1 MNQERDDGVRRR
13 DFSKDGRNGN
23 SGMKTLKLKSQLADL
38 DRMRSFL
45 KKYLKKLKI
54 SDKDYFK
61 IELALLEICVNIIRY
76 AYPQSIGDILIKAWH
91 NEGKMFFEI
100 RDSGV
105 PFDPRKLKTPD
116 IEESIRK
123 EQTGGLGVFLSR
135 SLMDGFDYKREDDQ
149 NVLTIYKNMKEAG
162 ISL

>member
-1 MNQERDDGVRRR
+1 MRRG
-13 DFSKDGRNGN
+13 DFFEEFGNGT
-23 SGMKTLKLKSQLADL
+23 SRMKTLKIKSQLAEL
-38 DRMRSFL
+38 DSMRSFL
-45 KKYLKKLKI
+45 KGYLKRLKI

-76 AYPQSIGDILIKAWH
+76 AYPQSNGDILIKAWH
-91 NEGKMFFEI
+91 DEEKMFFEI

-135 SLMDGFDYKREDDQ
+135 SLMDGFDYRRENDQ
-149 NVLTIYKNMKEAG
+149 NVLTIFKNMKKTEA
-162 ISL
+162 SL

>member
-1 MNQERDDGVRRR
+1 VRRR
-13 DFSKDGRNGN
+13 DFSEESGNGN
-23 SGMKTLKLKSQLADL
+23 SQMKTLKIKSQLVEL

-45 KKYLKKLKI
+45 KEHLKGLKI

-76 AYPQSIGDILIKAWH
+76 AYPQSNGDILIKAWH
-91 NEGKMFFEI
+91 DEGKMFFEI

-116 IEESIRK
+116 IDESIRK

-135 SLMDGFDYKREDDQ
+135 TLMDGFDYKREDDQ
-149 NVLTIYKNMKEAG
+149 NVLTIYKNIKEAEA
-162 ISL
+162 SF

>member
-1 MNQERDDGVRRR
+1 MRRR
-13 DFSKDGRNGN
+13 DFSEESGN
-23 SGMKTLKLKSQLADL
+23 CNSRMKTLKIKSQLVEL

-45 KKYLKKLKI
+45 KEHLKGLKI

-76 AYPQSIGDILIKAWH
+76 AYPQSNGDILIKAWH
-91 NEGKMFFEI
+91 DEGKMFFEI

-116 IEESIRK
+116 IDESIRK

-135 SLMDGFDYKREDDQ
+135 TLMDGFDYKREDDQ
-149 NVLTIYKNMKEAG
+149 NVLTIYKNIKEAEA
-162 ISL
+162 SF

>member
-1 MNQERDDGVRRR
+1 VRRR
-13 DFSKDGRNGN
+13 DFSEESGNGN
-23 SGMKTLKLKSQLADL
+23 SRMKTLKIKSQLVEL

-45 KKYLKKLKI
+45 KKHLKGLKI

-76 AYPQSIGDILIKAWH
+76 AYPQRNGDILIKVWH
-91 NEGKMFFEI
+91 DEGKMFFEI

-116 IEESIRK
+116 IDESIRK

-135 SLMDGFDYKREDDQ
+135 TLMDGFDYKREDDQ
-149 NVLTIYKNMKEAG
+149 NVLTIYKNIKEAEA
-162 ISL
+162 SF

>member
-1 MNQERDDGVRRR
+1 VRRR
-13 DFSKDGRNGN
+13 DFSEESGNGN
-23 SGMKTLKLKSQLADL
+23 SRMKTLKIKSQLVEL

-45 KKYLKKLKI
+45 KEHLKGLKI

-76 AYPQSIGDILIKAWH
+76 AYPQSNGDILIKAWH
-91 NEGKMFFEI
+91 DEGKMFFEI

-116 IEESIRK
+116 IDESIRK

-135 SLMDGFDYKREDDQ
+135 TLMDGFDYKREDDQ
-149 NVLTIYKNMKEAG
+149 NVLTIFKNIKEAEA
-162 ISL
+162 SF

>member
-1 MNQERDDGVRRR
+1 VRGRDYTEEPG
-13 DFSKDGRNGN
+13 NGN
-23 SGMKTLKLKSQLADL
+23 SRMKTLKLKSQLAEL

-45 KKYLKKLKI
+45 KKYLKGLKI

-76 AYPQSIGDILIKAWH
+76 AYPQSNGDILIKAWQD
-91 NEGKMFFEI
+91 EGKMFFEI

-116 IEESIRK
+116 IEDSIRK

-135 SLMDGFDYKREDDQ
+135 TLMDGFDYKRENEQ
-149 NVLTIYKNMKEAG
+149 NILTIYKNIKQAEP
-162 ISL
+162 SF

>member
-1 MNQERDDGVRRR
+1 VRRR
-13 DFSKDGRNGN
+13 DFSEESGNGN
-23 SGMKTLKLKSQLADL
+23 SRMKTLKIKSQLVEL

-45 KKYLKKLKI
+45 KKHLKGLKI

-76 AYPQSIGDILIKAWH
+76 AYPQSNGDILIKAWH
-91 NEGKMFFEI
+91 DEGKMFFEI

-116 IEESIRK
+116 IDESIRK

-135 SLMDGFDYKREDDQ
+135 TLMDGFDYKREDDQ
-149 NVLTIYKNMKEAG
+149 NVLTIYKNIKEAEA
-162 ISL
+162 SF

>member
-1 MNQERDDGVRRR
+1 MRRR
-13 DFSKDGRNGN
+13 DFSKETSSGN
-23 SGMKTLKLKSQLADL
+23 SRMKTLKIKSQLPDL
-38 DRMRSFL
+38 DRMRGFL
-45 KKYLKKLKI
+45 KRYLKGLKI

-76 AYPQSIGDILIKAWH
+76 AYPQSNGDILIKAWYD
-91 NEGKMFFEI
+91 EGKMFFEI

-135 SLMDGFDYKREDDQ
+135 TLMDGFDYKREDDQ
-149 NVLTIYKNMKEAG
+149 NVLTIYKN
-162 ISL
+162 I

>member
-1 MNQERDDGVRRR
+1 VRGR
-13 DFSKDGRNGN
+13 DFSEESGNGN
-23 SGMKTLKLKSQLADL
+23 SRMKTLKIKSQLVEL

-45 KKYLKKLKI
+45 KKYLKGLKI

-76 AYPQSIGDILIKAWH
+76 AYPQSNGDILIKAW
-91 NEGKMFFEI
+91 NDERKMFFEI

-149 NVLTIYKNMKEAG
+149 NVLTIYKNIKEAEA
-162 ISL
+162 SF